1 MDAGVRAPHE
11 AVAGN
16 PILGFFIF
24 WALVNKSSY
33 LIVNGRALGS
43 FFLCE
48 SKRGKMKQ
56 APEHLVNLIEPIVEG
71 LGYECV
77 GIEYNPHPKHGL
89 LRIYID
95 SENGILVEDCT
106 KVSHQISG
114 VMDVEDPILG
124 NYSLEISSPGEDR
137 PFFKVSQFERY
148 IGSTV
153 LVHLFKAIDGRRKIT
168 GLIEKVEGDIITLQ
182 EGDQVFEV
190 PFIAMSKAR
199 LVPEYLIEKGGR
211 SGK

>member
-1 MDAGVRAPHE
+1 MEEPSA
-11 AVAGN
+11 
-16 PILGFFIF
+16 LFFC
-24 WALVNKSSY
+24 AKVS
-33 LIVNGRALGS
+33 
-43 FFLCE
+43 E
-48 SKRGKMKQ
+48 EKMKQ

-95 SENGILVEDCT
+95 SDNGILVEDCT

-124 NYSLEISSPGEDR
+124 NYHLEVSSPGEDR

-148 IGSTV
+148 IGSRV
-153 LVHLFKAIDGRRKIT
+153 LVNLFKAIDGRRKIT
-168 GLIEKVEGDIITLQ
+168 GLIEKVEGDVITLQ
-182 EGDQVFEV
+182 EDGQVFEV
-190 PFIAMSKAR
+190 PFTAMSKAR

>member
-1 MDAGVRAPHE
+1 
-11 AVAGN
+11 
-16 PILGFFIF
+16 
-24 WALVNKSSY
+24 
-33 LIVNGRALGS
+33 
-43 FFLCE
+43 
-48 SKRGKMKQ
+48 MKQ

-114 VMDVEDPILG
+114 VMDVEDPITS
-124 NYSLEISSPGEDR
+124 NYHLEISSPGADR

-148 IGSTV
+148 VGSTV
-153 LVHLFKAIDGRRKIT
+153 LVQLFKAIEGRRKIT
-168 GLIEKVEGDIITLQ
+168 GLITKVEGETISLQ
-182 EGDQVFEV
+182 EGEQVLEV

-199 LVPEYLIEKGGR
+199 LVPEYSIDKGGR

>member
-1 MDAGVRAPHE
+1 MEEPSA
-11 AVAGN
+11 
-16 PILGFFIF
+16 LFFC
-24 WALVNKSSY
+24 AKLS
-33 LIVNGRALGS
+33 
-43 FFLCE
+43 E
-48 SKRGKMKQ
+48 EKMKQ

-95 SENGILVEDCT
+95 SENGILVEDCS
-106 KVSHQISG
+106 KVSHQVSG
-114 VMDVEDPILG
+114 VMDVEDPIQG
-124 NYSLEISSPGEDR
+124 NYHLEISSPGEDR

-148 IGSTV
+148 IGSMV
-153 LVHLFKAIDGRRKIT
+153 LVNLFKAINGRRKIT
-168 GLIEKVEGDIITLQ
+168 GLIKKVEGDVISLQ
-182 EGDQVFEV
+182 EGEQVFEV
-190 PFIAMSKAR
+190 PFIEMSKAR

>member
-1 MDAGVRAPHE
+1 
-11 AVAGN
+11 
-16 PILGFFIF
+16 
-24 WALVNKSSY
+24 
-33 LIVNGRALGS
+33 
-43 FFLCE
+43 
-48 SKRGKMKQ
+48 MKQ

-95 SENGILVEDCT
+95 SDNGILVEDCS

-114 VMDVEDPILG
+114 VLDVEDPIQG
-124 NYSLEISSPGEDR
+124 NYQLEISSPGEDR

-153 LVHLFKAIDGRRKIT
+153 LVNLFKAIDGRRKIT
-168 GLIEKVEGDIITLQ
+168 GIIEKVEDDIITLK
-182 EGDQVFEV
+182 EGEQVFEV
-190 PFIAMSKAR
+190 PFVAMSKAR

>member
-1 MDAGVRAPHE
+1 
-11 AVAGN
+11 
-16 PILGFFIF
+16 
-24 WALVNKSSY
+24 
-33 LIVNGRALGS
+33 
-43 FFLCE
+43 
-48 SKRGKMKQ
+48 
-56 APEHLVNLIEPIVEG
+56 
-71 LGYECV
+71 
-77 GIEYNPHPKHGL
+77 KHGL

-114 VMDVEDPILG
+114 VMDVEDPIQG
-124 NYSLEISSPGEDR
+124 NYQLEVSSPGEDR

-168 GLIEKVEGDIITLQ
+168 GLIEKVEGDSITLQ

>member
-1 MDAGVRAPHE
+1 
-11 AVAGN
+11 
-16 PILGFFIF
+16 
-24 WALVNKSSY
+24 
-33 LIVNGRALGS
+33 
-43 FFLCE
+43 
-48 SKRGKMKQ
+48 MKQ

-124 NYSLEISSPGEDR
+124 NYHLEISSPGEDR

-168 GLIEKVEGDIITLQ
+168 GLIEKVEGDIITLRHAQ
-182 EGDQVFEV
+182 DGRLLEGDQVFEV

-199 LVPEYLIEKGGR
+199 LVPESRVFKQSIEKGGR

>member
-1 MDAGVRAPHE
+1 
-11 AVAGN
+11 
-16 PILGFFIF
+16 
-24 WALVNKSSY
+24 
-33 LIVNGRALGS
+33 
-43 FFLCE
+43 
-48 SKRGKMKQ
+48 MKQ

-77 GIEYNPHPKHGL
+77 GIEYNPHPRHGL

-95 SENGILVEDCT
+95 NENGILVDDCS

-114 VMDVEDPILG
+114 VMDVEDPIQG
-124 NYSLEISSPGEDR
+124 NYQLEVSSPGEDR

-148 IGSTV
+148 IGSMV
-153 LVHLFKAIDGRRKIT
+153 SVNLFKVIEGRRKIT
-168 GLIEKVEGDIITLQ
+168 GLIKKVEGDTITLQ
-182 EGDQVFEV
+182 EGEQVFEV
-190 PFIAMSKAR
+190 PFAAMSKAR